1 MRDNH
6 NQETTQDNTPP
17 LAIGVPIR
25 EAQTGSAGDA
35 QTGPAGDAHGV
46 LTADEVAHH
55 PHTGETATPREANTV
70 DAIASTQPVDAETE
84 SEHVLRGIMQEL
96 RNIRAEIAEQQARH
110 REQRHEQEVL
120 QEKWKGFTQYFYQH
134 SKVSTLL
141 AYGLLAGAINTT
153 YAACGA
159 AILRHNSK
167 TYQVPEAVIAAAI
180 GSSIMIPGE
189 IYAERR
195 YALAENPSRQWQY
208 ARTAMRV
215 ISYLAPPVI
224 GYAVLQSMHDVSMQL
239 SQHIAAYELGL
250 AILFLPMGTLL
261 MGISY
266 TCYKDYFR
274 MEQTPNNEEMDL
286 ERANNQP
293 ATSETL
299 YPTTQQ
305 VDNSEVLEVQ
315 AERVIELSTQPI
327 P

>member
-6 NQETTQDNTPP
+6 NQGIALT
-17 LAIGVPIR
+17 IGVPIR

-35 QTGPAGDAHGV
+35 HSV

-70 DAIASTQPVDAETE
+70 DAIASTQPVNAETE
-84 SEHVLRGIMQEL
+84 SEHVLRGIMQAL
-96 RNIRAEIAEQQARH
+96 LNIRAEIAAQQARH

-120 QEKWKGFTQYFYQH
+120 YEKWKGFTQYFFQH
-134 SKVSTLL
+134 TKVSTLL
-141 AYGLLAGAINTT
+141 AYGLLDGAINAT

-167 TYQVPEAVIAAAI
+167 AYQVPEAVLAAAV
-180 GSSIMIPGE
+180 GSTIMMPGV

-208 ARTAMRV
+208 AITAMRV
-215 ISYLAPPVI
+215 IGYLAPPVI
-224 GYAVLQSMHDVSMQL
+224 GYAVLQSMHDVNMQL

-250 AILFLPMGTLL
+250 AILFLPVGTLL

-293 ATSETL
+293 ATSATL
-299 YPTTQQ
+299 SPSTRQ
-305 VDNSEVLEVQ
+305 VDDREVLEVQ
-315 AERVIELSTQPI
+315 AERVIELSTQPT

>member
-25 EAQTGSAGDA
+25 DAQTGS
-35 QTGPAGDAHGV
+35 AGDAHGV

-70 DAIASTQPVDAETE
+70 DAIAPTQPVNAETE
-84 SEHVLRGIMQEL
+84 SEHVLRGFMQAL
-96 RNIRAEIAEQQARH
+96 LNIRAEFAEQQARR

-134 SKVSTLL
+134 SKASTLL

-159 AILRHNSK
+159 AILSYNSK

-215 ISYLAPPVI
+215 ISCLAPPVI
-224 GYAVLQSMHDVSMQL
+224 GYAVLQSMHDVSMQM

-305 VDNSEVLEVQ
+305 VDNSELPEVQ
-315 AERVIELSTQPI
+315 SERVIELSTQPI